1 MKIKY
6 LGHASFLLK
15 FKRTKVVTDPFDPQ
29 MVGIKFPRV
38 EADIVTLS
46 HHHQDHDRADLVKGS
61 PLVID
66 LPGEYEKEGVRI
78 TGVLTYHDKSKGQK
92 RGENV
97 VFKMEGEDGI
107 KVLHCGDLGHVL
119 TDDQIEKIGEVDVL
133 LIPVGGFYTIGPEE
147 AMEVINKIEP
157 AIVVPMHYNHSALNQ
172 AVFSQIKPVDEFLK
186 VAGVSEIERVDEL
199 EISKNDIVEKEK
211 EIVLLNIT

>member
-147 AMEVINKIEP
+147 AMEVINKIDP